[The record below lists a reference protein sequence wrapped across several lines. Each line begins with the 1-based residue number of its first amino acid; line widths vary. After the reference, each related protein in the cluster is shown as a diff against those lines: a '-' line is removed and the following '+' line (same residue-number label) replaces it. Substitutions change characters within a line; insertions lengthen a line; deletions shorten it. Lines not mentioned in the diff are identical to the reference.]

1 MNFARYRNFTR
12 TYVIAEIGVNHDGS
26 VCKAKNLV
34 DMAVESGA
42 DAVKF
47 QSFRAEDLATPDTPK
62 VNYQNETTAK
72 ELSHFQML
80 KNLELSDVDEEE
92 LFAYCL
98 NKGVNFISTPYSVA
112 AVKKLDA
119 LGVSE
124 FKVASADIV
133 DIPLLEAIADTGKPV
148 ILSLG
153 MASIGEIETALS
165 KFAHYESENIVLLH
179 CVSNYPCSDESLN
192 LNVID
197 TLRNTFKLPVGFS
210 DHSFGPLAAAISV
223 SMGASVVEKHF
234 TLDKSL
240 NGPDHRASSDP
251 VEFSELTSIIR
262 RSQVQLGSSKKTLQI
277 EEAGMHKN
285 SRKSLVYATA
295 ISKGCRFKS
304 TDFTM
309 KRPGTGLSWSDV
321 IHFIGQRAR
330 YDCSP
335 NTLASFK
342 DLD

>member
-1 MNFARYRNFTR
+1 MSSARYRNYSN
-12 TYVIAEIGVNHDGS
+12 TYIIAEIGVNHDGS

-47 QSFRAEDLATPDTPK
+47 QSFRAEDLAIPNTPK

-72 ELSHFQML
+72 DLSHFQML
-80 KNLELSDVDEEE
+80 KNLELSDADEEE
-92 LFAYCL
+92 LFLYCL
-98 NKGVNFISTPYSVA
+98 NKGVNFISTPYSVE
-112 AVKKLDA
+112 AVKRLDA

-153 MASIGEIETALS
+153 MASIGEIEMALS
-165 KFAHYESENIVLLH
+165 KFAHYETENIVLMH
-179 CVSNYPCSDESLN
+179 CVSNYPCSDQSLN
-192 LNVID
+192 LSVLV
-197 TLRNTFKLPVGFS
+197 TLRDTFKLPIGFS
-210 DHSFGPLAAAISV
+210 DHSFGSLASAISI
-223 SMGASVVEKHF
+223 SMGASVVEKHYTSDK
-234 TLDKSL
+234 TLT
-240 NGPDHRASSDP
+240 GPDHRASSDP
-251 VEFSELTSIIR
+251 VEFSELTSTIR
-262 RSQVQLGSSKKTLQI
+262 RTEVQLGSSKKVLQI
-277 EEAGMHKN
+277 EEASMHKH
-285 SRKSLVYATA
+285 SRKSLVYAVP
-295 ISKGCRFKS
+295 ISKGCVFKS

-321 IHFIGQRAR
+321 KHFIGQRAR
-330 YDCSP
+330 YDCFP